1 MSKHVP
7 TNANTPAIEQAFADA
22 KPEKNELS
30 QHPLSAAFPAMNS
43 QELEVLSSDIAVNG
57 LREPIALFEGQVVDG
72 WHRLRACKMAGVEA
86 ETYMYRG
93 LDPIA
98 FVISKNGHRRHLTQ
112 AQKAQAI
119 SKATSWRQNGSNQHA
134 GSAPGAEAPEST
146 GSAKLAAP
154 PKPTATAAQMAK
166 MAGVGERSIE
176 RAKTIESAGLGDE
189 VRDGKIGATKS
200 AEIAKQG
207 PEAVAKAKAAM
218 AQGQPVEAPAPKPKA
233 SKPAS
238 GDTESALEAVR
249 EELAKVKA
257 EFEDYV
263 ENAQET
269 VSLLE
274 DADAELQMLRRIV
287 EAVAQTRPL
296 MHLLSSKPYSS
307 LKGNRN

>member
-1 MSKHVP
+1 
-7 TNANTPAIEQAFADA
+7 
-22 KPEKNELS
+22 
-30 QHPLSAAFPAMNS
+30 
-43 QELEVLSSDIAVNG
+43 
-57 LREPIALFEGQVVDG
+57 
-72 WHRLRACKMAGVEA
+72 
-86 ETYMYRG
+86 
-93 LDPIA
+93 
-98 FVISKNGHRRHLTQ
+98 
-112 AQKAQAI
+112 
-119 SKATSWRQNGSNQHA
+119 
-134 GSAPGAEAPEST
+134 
-146 GSAKLAAP
+146 
-154 PKPTATAAQMAK
+154 MAK

-287 EAVAQTRPL
+287 EAED
-296 MHLLSSKPYSS
+296 
-307 LKGNRN
+307 KGAAIIEEGKRLRQKVENLEGVIRGLTNEKNAAVRAAKGYKRAIDKLERQNRAVRGSNASFNASAV